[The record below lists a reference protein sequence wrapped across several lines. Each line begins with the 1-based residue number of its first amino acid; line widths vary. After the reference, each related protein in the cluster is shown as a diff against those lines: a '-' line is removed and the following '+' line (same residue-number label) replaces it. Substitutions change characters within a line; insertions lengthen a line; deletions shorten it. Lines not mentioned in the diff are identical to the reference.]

1 MTRTPSIFTAEVME
15 RVRIMTT
22 LKVSGPEI
30 ARKIGCNYESLR
42 VICSR
47 HGITLRRDSDEGDI
61 KVQLPLEILDSL
73 RKQAVTRG
81 VKSSELAADILT
93 AIDIDSL
100 YSAIL
105 DR

>member
-1 MTRTPSIFTAEVME
+1 MTRPPSIFTDEVIA
-15 RVRIMTT
+15 RVRIMAS
-22 LKVSGPEI
+22 LKVSGREI

-42 VICSR
+42 SMCHR

-81 VKSSELAADILT
+81 IKSSELAADILT
-93 AIDIDSL
+93 AIDTDSL